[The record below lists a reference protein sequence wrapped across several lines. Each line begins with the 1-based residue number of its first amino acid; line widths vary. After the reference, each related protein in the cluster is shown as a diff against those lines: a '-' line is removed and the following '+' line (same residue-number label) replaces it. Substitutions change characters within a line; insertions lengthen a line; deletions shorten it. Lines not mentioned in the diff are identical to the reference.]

1 MQFAGVLPEDAP
13 DPRFEREQHL
23 KAMPIPIYEFAA
35 QRAVGD
41 TDIGVSSGT
50 DGRGMNMMT
59 ASVSATLWRNPDDKS
74 DPINLA
80 DLDEQTRRSIEQ
92 VPPWPRPAW
101 LIESV
106 ERMRYPSLWEAVQT
120 TWHRDASER
129 TTLAYLLVHH
139 ANHILM
145 NHFREQLGLS
155 LHDWES
161 PALTTERAVR
171 HGAGVV
177 VDGTTV
183 TGAEIDT
190 DPFVYAIGAELPGGG
205 TLTVVISREHLQYL
219 DLRFAQRRGL

>member
-13 DPRFEREQHL
+13 DPRVEREQLL
-23 KAMPIPIYEFAA
+23 KRMPIPIYEFAA
-35 QRAVGD
+35 QGAVGA

-80 DLDEQTRRSIEQ
+80 DLDEQTRRSIED

-101 LIESV
+101 LIASV
-106 ERMRYPSLWEAVQT
+106 ERMRYPRLWEAVQT
-120 TWHRDASER
+120 TWHRDQSEY
-129 TTLAYLLVHH
+129 TTLGYLLVHH
-139 ANHILM
+139 AHHILM
-145 NHFREQLGLS
+145 NHFREQLGLGP
-155 LHDWES
+155 HDWDS
-161 PALTTERAVR
+161 PELTTERAVR
-171 HGAGVV
+171 HGADIV
-177 VDGTTV
+177 VDDTTV

-190 DPFVYAIGAELPGGG
+190 DPFVYAIGAELPSGG

-219 DLRFAQRRGL
+219 DLRFAQRRGT